1 MDEEKLALIKQRLES
16 AEKSVA
22 SAKKLLAEALSGSGQ
37 NHNLTPEEKAAGL
50 QSDLDAR
57 VIEGVFDGESMV
69 GPDKRRYPVPANYA
83 SKSKLVEGDI
93 LKLTIGADGNFV
105 YKQIGPVERRRVSGI
120 LVKEP
125 GGSFLVRSKDQD
137 FRVLLASVT
146 YFEAQEGDEVTI
158 VVPKNGTATWGAV
171 EHVIKQGVLPTE
183 AERKRQEKEEAI
195 KDLENITDV
204 GDTTGDQIEEIDT
217 LSEI

>member
-1 MDEEKLALIKQRLES
+1 LALIKQRLES

-22 SAKKLLAEALSGSGQ
+22 SAKKLLVEALSSSGQ
-37 NHNLTPEEKAAGL
+37 SHNLTPEEKASGL
-50 QSDLDAR
+50 QSDLEAR

-105 YKQIGPVERRRVSGI
+105 YKQIGPVERRRVSGK

-125 GGSFLVRSKDQD
+125 GGSFVVRSKSQD

-158 VVPKNGTATWGAV
+158 VVPKNGTAIWGAV

-183 AERKRQEKEEAI
+183 AERQRLEKEEAI

-204 GDTTGDQIEEIDT
+204 GDTAGDQIEEIDT

>member
-1 MDEEKLALIKQRLES
+1 MALIKQRLES

-22 SAKKLLAEALSGSGQ
+22 SAKKLLVEALSSSGQ
-37 NHNLTPEEKAAGL
+37 SHNLTPEEKASGL
-50 QSDLDAR
+50 QSDLEAR

-105 YKQIGPVERRRVSGI
+105 YKQIGPVERRRVSGK

-125 GGSFLVRSKDQD
+125 GGSFVVRSKSQD

-158 VVPKNGTATWGAV
+158 VVPKNGTAIWGAV

-183 AERKRQEKEEAI
+183 AERQRLEKEEAI

-204 GDTTGDQIEEIDT
+204 GDTAGDQIEEIDT